1 MEVHHHSHLASGET
15 HSARKKWTHYFWE
28 FLMLFLA
35 VTLGFFVEN
44 QREHYIEGKREKE
57 YIRSMIE
64 DLKTDT
70 KYFAAEISGRNQN
83 RIMTDSLIYLLSK
96 KDRTEFEQQRMYY
109 FARYCIARV
118 DLPQFHDRTYDQ
130 MKSSGNLRLIHGK
143 NIADSISDY
152 YFNAKEI
159 QVNINQTQAR
169 ILTTIEFEGKV
180 FDGIVFQQ
188 ILNKDNFTFNQP
200 GDNPK
205 LMTDDKIIIN
215 ELIIRLHYLISIS
228 AFTELYFKKMNAQAM
243 QLISFLQ
250 EQYHI
255 K

>member
-1 MEVHHHSHLASGET
+1 MEVHHHSHTE
-15 HSARKKWTHYFWE
+15 RKTWVHYFWE

-44 QREHYIEGKREKE
+44 QREHYVEGKREKE
-57 YIRSMIE
+57 YIRSMVE
-64 DLKTDT
+64 DLKTDVR
-70 KYFAAEISGRNQN
+70 YFTNEIVGRKQN
-83 RIMTDSLIYLLSK
+83 RIMTDSLIDLLSQK
-96 KDRTEFEQQRMYY
+96 NRTEFEQQRMYY

-130 MKSSGNLRLIHGK
+130 MKSSGNLRLVHQK

-169 ILTTIEFEGKV
+169 ILTAIEREGKV
-180 FDGIVFQQ
+180 FDGMVFQQ
-188 ILNKDNFTFNQP
+188 ILDKDNFIFNQP
-200 GDNPK
+200 AGNPK
-205 LMTDDKIIIN
+205 LITDDKTIIN

-228 AFTELYFKKMNAQAM
+228 AFTELYFKRMNAQAI
-243 QLISFLQ
+243 QLIAFLQ
-250 EQYHI
+250 NEYHL

>member
-1 MEVHHHSHLASGET
+1 MEVHHHSHSHE
-15 HSARKKWTHYFWE
+15 KKSWKAYFWE

-44 QREHYIEGKREKE
+44 QREHYVEGKRERE

-70 KYFAAEISGRNQN
+70 KYFATEMIGRKQN
-83 RIMTDSLIYLLSK
+83 RIMTDSLINLLSK

-109 FARYCIARV
+109 FARYCIAGV
-118 DLPQFHDRTYDQ
+118 ELPQFHDRTYDQ
-130 MKSSGNLRLIHGK
+130 MKSSGNLRLIREK

-180 FDGIVFQQ
+180 FDGMVLQQ
-188 ILNKDNFTFNQP
+188 ILDKDNFIFKQP
-200 GDNPK
+200 AGNPQ
-205 LMTDDKIIIN
+205 LITDDRTVIN
-215 ELIIRLHYLISIS
+215 ELVVRLHYLISIS
-228 AFTELYFKKMNAQAM
+228 AFTELYFKKMNIQAI

>member
-1 MEVHHHSHLASGET
+1 MEVHHHSHTE
-15 HSARKKWTHYFWE
+15 RKKWHHYFWE

-44 QREHYIEGKREKE
+44 QREHYIEGRREKE

-70 KYFAAEISGRNQN
+70 KYFAAEIAGRKQN
-83 RIMTDSLIYLLSK
+83 RMMTDSLIYLLSK

-109 FARYCIARV
+109 FARYCIAGV
-118 DLPQFHDRTYDQ
+118 ELPQFHDRTYDQ

-169 ILTTIEFEGKV
+169 ILSAIEFEGKI
-180 FDGIVFQQ
+180 FDGAVFQQ
-188 ILNKDNFTFNQP
+188 ILDKNNFVFKQP
-200 GDNPK
+200 DGNPK
-205 LMTDDKIIIN
+205 LITDDKTIIN

-228 AFTELYFKKMNAQAM
+228 AFTELYFKKMNTQAM

-250 EQYHI
+250 EQYHT

>member
-1 MEVHHHSHLASGET
+1 MEVHHHSHTE
-15 HSARKKWTHYFWE
+15 RKKWHHYFWE

-35 VTLGFFVEN
+35 VFCGFLAEN
-44 QREHYIEGKREKE
+44 QREHLVEGKREKE

-70 KYFAAEISGRNQN
+70 KYFATELIGRKQN

-109 FARYCIARV
+109 FARYCIASV
-118 DLPQFHDRTYDQ
+118 ELPQFHDRTYDQ
-130 MKSSGNLRLIHGK
+130 MKSSGNLRLIHKK

-152 YFNAKEI
+152 YFNAKEL

-169 ILTTIEFEGKV
+169 ILAAIDLEGKV
-180 FDGIVFQQ
+180 FDGMVFQQ
-188 ILNKDNFTFNQP
+188 IVDKDNFIFDQP
-200 GDNPK
+200 AGNPE
-205 LMTDDKIIIN
+205 LITDDKSTIN
-215 ELIIRLHYLISIS
+215 ELIVRLHYLISIS
-228 AFTELYFKKMNAQAM
+228 AFTELYFKRMNNQAI
-243 QLISFLQ
+243 QLIAFLQ
-250 EQYHI
+250 NEYHS

>member
-1 MEVHHHSHLASGET
+1 MEVHHHPHT
-15 HSARKKWTHYFWE
+15 PQKKWTHYLWE
-28 FLMLFLA
+28 FLMLFFA

-44 QREHYIEGKREKE
+44 QREHYVERKREKE

-64 DLKTDT
+64 DLKTDV
-70 KYFAAEISGRNQN
+70 KYFTAELGARKRN
-83 RIMTDSLIYLLSK
+83 RIMTDSLITLLAQKNRS
-96 KDRTEFEQQRMYY
+96 EFEQERMYY
-109 FARYCIARV
+109 FARYCIAGV
-118 DLPQFHDRTYDQ
+118 ELPQFHDRTYDQ

-152 YFNAKEI
+152 YFNAKEL

-169 ILTTIEFEGKV
+169 ILSAIEFEGKI
-180 FDGIVFQQ
+180 FDGMVFQQ
-188 ILNKDNFTFNQP
+188 ILDKNNFVFKQP
-200 GDNPK
+200 DGNPA
-205 LMTDDKIIIN
+205 LITDDKTIIN

-228 AFTELYFKKMNAQAM
+228 AFTELYFNKMNTQAM

-255 K
+255 